1 MVDAVLGGVAEIGA
15 WVKANPKAA
24 AAEFS
29 PLIGIPAP
37 ILEIALARQQ
47 YDVKPITP
55 AVVAQQQQVADAFF
69 KLGLIPKEIRISD
82 AVRALKS

>member
-1 MVDAVLGGVAEIGA
+1 M
-15 WVKANPKAA
+15 
-24 AAEFS
+24 
-29 PLIGIPAP
+29 
-37 ILEIALARQQ
+37 
-47 YDVKPITP
+47 KPITP